1 MWSKVASKS
10 ANAPLGASEP
20 CRDQMRPPSCY
31 ARRVATISAGVCC
44 NWKEGDGQGVDIR
57 TSCVVGCCRG
67 QAAKLTGVII
77 YLPPSARGGA
87 RARSRT
93 TTSGKQRPCMRV
105 ELIES
110 LEDGLIVHY
119 EVGVISI
126 SLALYSLIS
135 KLISETTF
143 SISTTTTSELAMHRI
158 TMISDSRVRYS
169 SLRISYT
176 ILLATSN
183 LLRSIAEDT
192 TT

>member
-1 MWSKVASKS
+1 
-10 ANAPLGASEP
+10 
-20 CRDQMRPPSCY
+20 
-31 ARRVATISAGVCC
+31 
-44 NWKEGDGQGVDIR
+44 
-57 TSCVVGCCRG
+57 
-67 QAAKLTGVII
+67 
-77 YLPPSARGGA
+77 
-87 RARSRT
+87 
-93 TTSGKQRPCMRV
+93 MRV

-135 KLISETTF
+135 KLISETTC
-143 SISTTTTSELAMHRI
+143 SINTTTTSELAMHRI

>member
-1 MWSKVASKS
+1 
-10 ANAPLGASEP
+10 
-20 CRDQMRPPSCY
+20 
-31 ARRVATISAGVCC
+31 
-44 NWKEGDGQGVDIR
+44 
-57 TSCVVGCCRG
+57 
-67 QAAKLTGVII
+67 
-77 YLPPSARGGA
+77 
-87 RARSRT
+87 
-93 TTSGKQRPCMRV
+93 MRV

-143 SISTTTTSELAMHRI
+143 SINTTTTSELAMHRI

>member
-1 MWSKVASKS
+1 MVASKS

-20 CRDQMRPPSCY
+20 YRDQMRPPSCY

-44 NWKEGDGQGVDIR
+44 DWKEGDGQGVDIR
-57 TSCVVGCCRG
+57 TSFVVGCCRG
-67 QAAKLTGVII
+67 EAAKLTSVII

-126 SLALYSLIS
+126 SLAFYSLIS
-135 KLISETTF
+135 EVRPETTF
-143 SISTTTTSELAMHRI
+143 SINTTITYESAMHRS

-169 SLRISYT
+169 SSSISYT
-176 ILLATSN
+176 IPPAISN
-183 LLRSIAEDT
+183 FLRSIAEDST
-192 TT
+192 T